1 MPDTAPS
8 GAVFFI
14 PSAIFT
20 PLPDYAVTHRT
31 ARSDF
36 STPYATC
43 ASLRIIAPR
52 ITFPFLPLAARR
64 SRNARP
70 PLSLTGGYHCGHIQR
85 PCEATHVRPYSSG
98 SPLSHCYLIHNA
110 VVSDPQ
116 KRRTVWH
123 GRSGPSDRYKPA
135 IPQMFFSPIP
145 GMLSSS
151 FLRCFIS
158 GSSSV
163 RSFICFSRRFS
174 SASSHRR

>member
-20 PLPDYAVTHRT
+20 PLPDYAVTHRRT
-31 ARSDF
+31 
-36 STPYATC
+36 
-43 ASLRIIAPR
+43 SLHTHYLCQLAHHRAENHLS
-52 ITFPFLPLAARR
+52 FLAI
-64 SRNARP
+64 SRQTVAERP
-70 PLSLTGGYHCGHIQR
+70 SPLSLTGGYHCGQDTT
-85 PCEATHVRPYSSG
+85 PCEATHVRPYYSLSL
-98 SPLSHCYLIHNA
+98 PLSHCYLIHNA

-123 GRSGPSDRYKPA
+123 QQAVLQTDISQRYRRC
-135 IPQMFFSPIP
+135 FLLIP

-151 FLRCFIS
+151 FLRCLVLRIDRLS
-158 GSSSV
+158 G
-163 RSFICFSRRFS
+163 ILLLKTLS